1 MSKLRIMLADD
12 HETVREGLKMIV
24 NAQDDM
30 EVVGLCG
37 RWSRG
42 RRQGAGA
49 LAGRARHGYL
59 HAQTERAERRPR
71 NSQTSARRLKC

>member
-37 RWSRG
+37 RWRRG
-42 RRQGAGA
+42 RSQSTGTPAGYPCD
-49 LAGRARHGYL
+49 GYL
-59 HAQTERAERRPR
+59 HAQTERAESNRE
-71 NSQTSARRLKC
+71 NH